1 MDIFADMILSF
12 RDEPNSEGE
21 EEKEEDEGADAAGD
35 VAV

>member
-1 MDIFADMILSF
+1 MEIFADMILSF
-12 RDEPNSEGE
+12 RNEPHYEGE

>member
-1 MDIFADMILSF
+1 MILLPCN
-12 RDEPNSEGE
+12 EPHAEGE